1 MDAYGDRN
9 VTIDNARLIFRN
21 FAGKEDSFNQE
32 GSRNFSVLL
41 DDRTAQI
48 LEEDGWLVKWL
59 RPREEGDSPQAYLPV
74 AVKYRGRSG
83 TKVRPPKIVLIS
95 SKGRNALHE
104 AEVELLDWADIEKV
118 DLIVRPHDWI
128 VNGKS
133 GTKAYLKTMF
143 VTIRED
149 ELEMR
154 YSEIDELP
162 SRSGRVED

>member
-1 MDAYGDRN
+1 MPGYNDRN
-9 VTIDNARLIFRN
+9 ITIDNARLIFRN
-21 FAGKEDSFNQE
+21 FAGKEDQFNQE
-32 GSRNFSVLL
+32 GNRNFSVLL
-41 DDRTAQI
+41 DEKTAEV
-48 LEEDGWLVKWL
+48 LTDDGWVVKWL
-59 RPREEGDSPQAYLPV
+59 RPREEGDAPQAYLTV
-74 AVKYRGRSG
+74 AVKYHGRSG

-104 AEVELLDWADIEKV
+104 QEVELLDWADIEKV
-118 DLIVRPHDWI
+118 DLIVRPHDWN

-133 GTKAYLKTMF
+133 GVKAYLKTMF